1 MTDDLD
7 ELDATGVAA
16 AIRAGQ
22 VSAGEVLARTLARI
36 DERDPQIAA
45 IAERATDQAF
55 DADGP
60 LAGVP
65 FVVKDLGVDVA
76 GMHGRNGSK
85 LFADKVNTA
94 DSELVRRYRAAG
106 LRIVATTKVPELG
119 RNASTEPRL
128 QGPTHNPHRRT
139 HSPGGSSGGTAA
151 AIASGM
157 VPIGHGNDG
166 GGSIRLPAS
175 MCGLFGLKPSR
186 ARVTAFPRRTLLS
199 YPLGINH
206 VLTRSVRDSA
216 LVLDL
221 THGPM
226 PGDPFVCPPPARPFL
241 DEVGADPGR
250 LRIALATGRPDG
262 GPVHPDCI
270 GAVEEAAKLL
280 ESLGHHVEPAAPDWP
295 TDDLRAAMGGL
306 MSAPLAADIDAR
318 LAELGRDLAED
329 DLEPMTRLMYDGAKH
344 TPATA
349 VVGALQAVER
359 AAHVLGAF
367 HDAWDLLLTPTIAMP
382 VPPLGTLDMTRP
394 ETMMEHGASYSAFT
408 GFANTSGQPAVSLP
422 IATDSTGLPL
432 GIQLVAPYG
441 REDLLLRV
449 SAQVEA
455 ARPWSILPV
464 WPPG

>member
-7 ELDATGVAA
+7 QLDATGVAA
-16 AIRAGQ
+16 AIRAGD
-22 VSAGEVLARTLARI
+22 VSVAEVLDRTLRRI
-36 DERDPQIAA
+36 DERDPAVAA
-45 IAERATDQAF
+45 IAELASAQSF
-55 DADGP
+55 DDEGP

-65 FVVKDLGVDVA
+65 FVVKDLHTAVA

-94 DSELVRRYRAAG
+94 DAELVRRYRAAG
-106 LRIVATTKVPELG
+106 LRIVATTKVPEMG

-128 QGPTHNPHRRT
+128 QGPTRNPHRLT

-157 VPIGHGNDG
+157 VPIGHGTDG

-186 ARVTAFPRRTLLS
+186 ARVTAHPDQTLLA
-199 YPLGINH
+199 YPLGIHH

-221 THGPM
+221 TAGPM
-226 PGDPFVCPPPARPFL
+226 PGDPFVCPPPSRPFL
-241 DEVGADPGR
+241 DEVGAEPGR

-262 GPVHPDCI
+262 GPVHPDCVA
-270 GAVEEAAKLL
+270 AVEGAAKLL
-280 ESLGHHVEPAAPDWP
+280 ESLGHHVEPAAPAWP
-295 TDDLRAAMGGL
+295 ADDLRAAMGGL
-306 MSAPLAADIDAR
+306 MSAPLAVEVDAR
-318 LAELGRDLAED
+318 LAELGRDLADD
-329 DLEPMTRLMYDGAKH
+329 DLEPMTRMMYEGATH

-349 VVGALQAVER
+349 VIDALQAVER
-359 AAHVLGAF
+359 AARVLGAF
-367 HDAWDLLLTPTIAMP
+367 HRSWDLLLTPTIAMP

-394 ETMMEHGASYSAFT
+394 ETMVEHGASYSSFT
-408 GFANTSGQPAVSLP
+408 GFANTTGQPAVSLP
-422 IATDSTGLPL
+422 IATDATGMPL

-441 REDLLLRV
+441 REDLLLQV

-464 WPPG
+464 